1 MPRALLID
9 DEPDLRTLLTL
20 ALHRHGWQADAVG
33 DCAGAR
39 RVLDDTATPYHL
51 ILTDRRL
58 PDGNGL
64 DLVRHARER
73 RPLTPVV
80 VLTAYGDIDTAVQ
93 AVKLGAH
100 DFLTKPLRI
109 ERLAQ
114 LLEGFAQ
121 CPPDQDAPV
130 DPAALRAALERN
142 RWNQS
147 RTARELGWTLAKLR
161 YWMQRLGLTQ

>member
-51 ILTDRRL
+51 ILTDLRL

-93 AVKLGAH
+93 AVKLGA
-100 DFLTKPLRI
+100 PGSG
-109 ERLAQ
+109 ESM
-114 LLEGFAQ
+114 
-121 CPPDQDAPV
+121 P
-130 DPAALRAALERN
+130 
-142 RWNQS
+142 
-147 RTARELGWTLAKLR
+147 
-161 YWMQRLGLTQ
+161 

>member
-1 MPRALLID
+1 MPRALIID

-20 ALHRHGWQADAVG
+20 ALRRHGWQADSVG

-39 RVLDDTATPYHL
+39 KVLADTATPYHL
-51 ILTDRRL
+51 ILTDLRL

-64 DLVRHARER
+64 ELVPYARER

-80 VLTAYGDIDTAVQ
+80 VLTAYGDIDTAVH

-100 DFLTKPLRI
+100 DFLTKPLRA

-114 LLEGFAQ
+114 ILDGFQ
-121 CPPDQDAPV
+121 HCPPDRDAPL
-130 DPAALRAALERN
+130 DAAALVAVLERN

-147 RTARELGWTLAKLR
+147 KTARELGWTLAKLR
-161 YWMQRLGLTQ
+161 YWMQRLGLAE